1 MRDLIFIS
9 LEDWDDVWRRNQ
21 FLCAEW
27 LRRFPQMRIL
37 FVGRSRDFSHA
48 LGHRD
53 WAAARGA
60 NLQKLPEYP
69 GLTLLKPRK
78 WWPNSVACGRR
89 FNRWSFLAQVR
100 RAAEQLGFRAPL
112 LWINDHCAG
121 HIAGRLGER
130 AVIYD
135 ITDDWTQMPS
145 IAEPERDRIRAA
157 DQQLCQAADLVVV
170 CSKALERSR
179 AGRCRRMERVP
190 NGVDAAHYRV
200 SRLAKRESSEKKPV
214 FGYLGTLHGDRVDLS
229 LVSALAVR
237 CPEARVVLCG
247 PDYFRAEER
256 ERLKAHVN
264 VEILPAVPYRD
275 VPQVLGGFDVCI
287 VPHHCSPFTESLN
300 PIKLWEYFACGKPI
314 ASTPVAGFSDYPELV
329 CLGRGSEGFT
339 AACRRALQDG
349 GDQSKQRMREA
360 EAHSWK
366 VRVDQLSEIFRQEG
380 WMGSVREAGVS
391 NGVTRG
397 GIAAQ
402 GPKVAG
408 WSGVEVGEVCHG

>member
-27 LRRFPQMRIL
+27 MRRFPLMRIL

-48 LGHRD
+48 VRHGS
-53 WAAARGA
+53 WAIARGPGIQR
-60 NLQKLPEYP
+60 LEDFP

-78 WWPNSVACGRR
+78 WWPNSVGLGRR
-89 FNRWSFLAQVR
+89 LNQWSFLSQVR
-100 RAAEQLGFRAPL
+100 RAGESLGLRAPL
-112 LWINDHCAG
+112 LWINDHGAG
-121 HIAGRLGER
+121 HLAGRLGER

-145 IAEPERDRIRAA
+145 IPEPEREWIRSA
-157 DQQLCQAADLVVV
+157 DQKLCHAADLVVV

-179 AGRCRRMERVP
+179 VGRCRRMERVP

-200 SRLAKRESSEKKPV
+200 EGGAPVKLGERPPV
-214 FGYLGTLHGDRVDLS
+214 FGYLGTLHGDRLDLS
-229 LVSALAVR
+229 LVVALALR

-256 ERLKAHVN
+256 NRLLAQPN
-264 VEILPAVPYRD
+264 VEILPPVPYRE
-275 VPQVLGGFDVCI
+275 VPRVLQGFDVCL
-287 VPHHCSPFTESLN
+287 VPHHCSAFTESLN

-314 ASTPVAGFSDYPELV
+314 ASTPVAGFSDYPDLV

-339 AACRRALQDG
+339 AACRRALEEG
-349 GDQSKQRMREA
+349 GEGSKQRLREA

-366 VRVDQLSEIFRQEG
+366 KRVDQLTEIFRQEG
-380 WMGSVREAGVS
+380 WVGTADNSGS
-391 NGVTRG
+391 RG
-397 GIAAQ
+397 GVGRGEAD
-402 GPKVAG
+402 GVARKRTG
-408 WSGVEVGEVCHG
+408 WLEWREVCHG